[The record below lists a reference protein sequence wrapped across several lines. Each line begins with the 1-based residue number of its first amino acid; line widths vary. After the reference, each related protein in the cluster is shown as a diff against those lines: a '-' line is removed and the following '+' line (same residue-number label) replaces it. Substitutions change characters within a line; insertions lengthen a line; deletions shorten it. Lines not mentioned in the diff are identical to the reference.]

1 MHRLLLLGCLSPLA
15 LPLGGK
21 LALADEPSF
30 TLTIQDHVFNPRE
43 TVIPANTKV
52 RLIIR
57 NADKSAEEFDS
68 QQLRREKVIAASSEA
83 TLYVGPLP
91 PGAYEFVGEF
101 HPDTAKGRL
110 IAR

>member
-1 MHRLLLLGCLSPLA
+1 MRQSLLLTCLTPLA
-15 LPLGGK
+15 LPFGGK
-21 LALADEPSF
+21 PARGDEPSF
-30 TLTIQDHVFNPRE
+30 TLTIQDHVFNPSE
-43 TVIPANTKV
+43 IVIPANTKV
-52 RLIIR
+52 RLTIR

-68 QQLRREKVIAASSEA
+68 QQLRREKVIAAGSEA